1 MASTTLTVTARRGPF
16 GLGLVLDKHN
26 KISKP
31 PTGVAAED
39 NLLFVGDEVVAVDG
53 VNLDGKP
60 MSSAIS
66 PGLESYELTIIRP
79 QTVAVDV
86 SEPASGG
93 GWGFTGLYEYL
104 AGPSN
109 VSLRC
114 CGEEYEVEA
123 ATDDSNSGNGGGLGP
138 LSLIEGTRT
147 SDGLAIFA
155 LRAKKAD
162 ATAMH
167 AAQREASMWAF
178 SRRLVPQ
185 AAIPT

>member
-79 QTVAVDV
+79 QAVAVDV

-104 AGPSN
+104 A
-109 VSLRC
+109 
-114 CGEEYEVEA
+114 
-123 ATDDSNSGNGGGLGP
+123 
-138 LSLIEGTRT
+138 
-147 SDGLAIFA
+147 
-155 LRAKKAD
+155 
-162 ATAMH
+162 
-167 AAQREASMWAF
+167 
-178 SRRLVPQ
+178 
-185 AAIPT
+185 